1 MIFHF
6 QDSMAPLL
14 EALKTN
20 DTEALVEWSRSDSWA
35 TLEQLI
41 SNSVDSG
48 ISGHVGNGFG
58 SAQTESWTCIHCTFL
73 NNFDRQSCDI
83 CRLPRDIN

>member
-1 MIFHF
+1 
-6 QDSMAPLL
+6 MAPLL

-20 DTEALVEWSRSDSWA
+20 DTPAIAEWSRSDLWA

-41 SNSVDSG
+41 SNSSDSAV
-48 ISGHVGNGFG
+48 SGHVGNGFTT
-58 SAQTESWTCIHCTFL
+58 AQTESWTCIHCTFM
-73 NNFDRQSCDI
+73 NSSDHQSCDI

>member
-1 MIFHF
+1 
-6 QDSMAPLL
+6 MAPLL

-20 DTEALVEWSRSDSWA
+20 DTQALAEWSRSDTWA

-41 SNSVDSG
+41 SNSSDSAV
-48 ISGHVGNGFG
+48 SGHVGNGFA
-58 SAQTESWTCIHCTFL
+58 SALTESWTCIHCTFL
-73 NNFDRQSCDI
+73 NNSDRQSCDI

>member
-1 MIFHF
+1 MG
-6 QDSMAPLL
+6 PLL

-20 DTEALVEWSRSDSWA
+20 DTQALNEWSKSDMWA

-41 SNSVDSG
+41 SNSSDSAV
-48 ISGHVGNGFG
+48 SGHVGNGFA
-58 SAQTESWTCIHCTFL
+58 SALIESWTCIHCTFL
-73 NNFDRQSCDI
+73 NESDRQSCDI